1 MDKDDPVNGN
11 TTHPPL
17 RPVRGTARVAVVAL
31 ALAAVAWAARA
42 VWHIRLSVA
51 GMPAAGPMDQGGGQH
66 RPPTALED
74 GYHIVSS
81 VGDAVTVLC
90 AAMFL
95 NWLWRVRDNAR
106 AFSGERPRY
115 IWPWMYLGWIVPIMN
130 LWVPRGIVVDIHRAS
145 APGERLP
152 GVVNWWWGL
161 WLAGMLGGAGLIY
174 ADDTDDVIVRAYT
187 DVGLLLAADAAVI
200 GAAVACALVVRTLT
214 TVQQD
219 RLDRT
224 ARDESAGA
232 SESADVAARG

>member
-1 MDKDDPVNGN
+1 MDKEDPVNEH
-11 TTHPPL
+11 TTQPPL
-17 RPVRGTARVAVVAL
+17 RPVRGTARFAVAAL

-42 VWHIRLSVA
+42 VWHIRLSAA
-51 GMPAAGPMDQGGGQH
+51 GMPASGPMDQGGGQH
-66 RPPTALED
+66 RPPTSLED

-115 IWPWMYLGWIVPIMN
+115 IWPWMYLGWIVPVMN

-174 ADDTDDVIVRAYT
+174 ADDTDDAIGRAYS

-214 TVQQD
+214 KVQQD
-219 RLDRT
+219 RLDRAAAHET
-224 ARDESAGA
+224 APS
-232 SESADVAARG
+232 SESAALGGQG